1 MASRLVVKGQGL
13 GARVARITLAC
24 ALSLAALLLVAP
36 VQMAQAKPVQASIV
50 VDART
55 GEIISASNAD
65 TLTYPASLTK
75 MMTMYLLFE
84 AMQDGRVKL
93 GDQITFSK
101 FAAGQPAT
109 ILNVDAG
116 DQISVE
122 TAILALVVRSA
133 NDVATAVAEHLGGT
147 EAGFARLMTAKA
159 QALGMPRT
167 TFRNAHGLP
176 DPKQKTTARDLATLS
191 IALIR
196 DFPQYYGYFSK
207 TKFKYHGVNYAGH
220 NRLLKSYKGY
230 DGIKT
235 GYIRASGFNL
245 ASSAERDDRRLVV
258 VVLGGSSPSTRDR
271 KVADLL
277 TDGFKKSKGT
287 GLMLAAKAPASG
299 KKPTVIEPQIADAS
313 AQKPSV
319 AKTLVP
325 GAKPFVPNAP
335 VVTAPVV
342 SAPVAAPALAPAEVA
357 VLDNRAMDQ
366 IVADV
371 MNMPQPASADGTIDV
386 AASSAVLTASGAPSM
401 IPTLK
406 PGTGKK
412 TLVAKATTPA
422 PDSQAT
428 TVVWQPAGN
437 YGIEVGAYSK
447 FNAAQNAAQVATQA
461 EPALLADARII
472 IDSQKMNN
480 GGKVYRARVAGLTKA
495 DAQTACRNLKAKRT
509 DCLVLKIEDPLAM
522 GN

>member
-1 MASRLVVKGQGL
+1 MASRLVVKGQGW

-24 ALSLAALLLVAP
+24 ALSLAALLVIAP
-36 VQMAQAKPVQASIV
+36 VQEAAAKPVQASIV

-55 GEIISASNAD
+55 GEIVSASNAD

-93 GDQITFSK
+93 GDRITFSK

-109 ILNVDAG
+109 NLNVRAG
-116 DQISVE
+116 DTISIE

-159 QALGMPRT
+159 QSLGMPRT

-176 DPKQKTTARDLATLS
+176 DPKQKSTARDLATLS

-220 NRLLKSYKGY
+220 NRLLKSYQGY

-245 ASSAERDDRRLVV
+245 ASSAERDGRRLVV

-277 TDGFKKSKGT
+277 TGGFKKTKGT
-287 GLMLAAKAPASG
+287 GVMLAAKAPASG
-299 KKPTVIEPQIADAS
+299 KAPKVIEPQVADA
-313 AQKPSV
+313 AAAKKPSV
-319 AKTLVP
+319 AKSLVP

-335 VVTAPVV
+335 VV
-342 SAPVAAPALAPAEVA
+342 AAAKTAPAEIA
-357 VLDNRAMDQ
+357 VVDNRAMDQ

-371 MNMPQPASADGTIDV
+371 MNSPQLASTDATIDV
-386 AASSAVLTASGAPSM
+386 DSGSAVLTASGAPSM

-412 TLVAKATTPA
+412 TLVAEASA

-428 TVVWQPAGN
+428 TVVWTPEGN
-437 YGIEVGAYSK
+437 YGIQVGAYSK
-447 FNAAQNAAQVATQA
+447 YNAAQNAAQVATQA
-461 EPALLADARII
+461 EPGLLADARII

-509 DCLVLKIEDPLAM
+509 DCLVLKIDNPLAM